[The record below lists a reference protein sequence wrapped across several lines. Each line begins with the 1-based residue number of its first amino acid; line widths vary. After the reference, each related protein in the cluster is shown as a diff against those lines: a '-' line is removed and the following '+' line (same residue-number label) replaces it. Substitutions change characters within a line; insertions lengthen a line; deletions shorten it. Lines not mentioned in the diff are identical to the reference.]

1 MCVSNLYPVLV
12 SLLSHH
18 FSVSLTTVAMIQ
30 SRPTSAEGDGLP
42 GYTVDLL
49 PAGVLCHSAQHTHLP
64 GKEEIGWTSPGFVAA
79 THLALSQHD

>member
-1 MCVSNLYPVLV
+1 MCVTNLYPALV

-42 GYTVDLL
+42 GYMVDVVFM
-49 PAGVLCHSAQHTHLP
+49 PTGVLCCLAPLTSAREW
-64 GKEEIGWTSPGFVAA
+64 KEWIAVSCLCRRDSFGF
-79 THLALSQHD
+79 H